1 VSRSGQAFV
10 VRRISGVRAD
20 LRPGSKLYREAKMVV
35 EYIRYSID
43 GGRAEAFEDAYRRAS
58 EALETSEHCERY
70 EVSRCSEDPTQH
82 VVRIEWDSEE
92 GHLSGFRR
100 SPEFRGFFEAV
111 GPFVHDIEEMRH
123 YQVTLSSSGSGS

>member
-1 VSRSGQAFV
+1 V
-10 VRRISGVRAD
+10 I
-20 LRPGSKLYREAKMVV
+20 V

-43 GGRAEAFEDAYRRAS
+43 EGRSEAFEEAYRRAGA
-58 EALETSEHCERY
+58 ALQGSEHCERY

-92 GHLSGFRR
+92 GHLDGFRQSR
-100 SPEFRGFFEAV
+100 EFHAFFEAV

-123 YQVTLSSSGSGS
+123 YQVTQASDNRASS

>member
-1 VSRSGQAFV
+1 
-10 VRRISGVRAD
+10 
-20 LRPGSKLYREAKMVV
+20 MVV
-35 EYIRYSID
+35 EYIRYTID
-43 GGRAEAFEDAYRRAS
+43 EGRAKAFEQAYRHAS
-58 EALETSEHCERY
+58 DALEKSEHCERY

-100 SPEFRGFFEAV
+100 SAEFRSFFEAV

-123 YQVTLSSSGSGS
+123 YQVTLSSN